1 MASIFNSLSIG
12 YSGLNAAQVAIDTT
26 GHNITN
32 ANTDGYSRQRV
43 MTQAAP
49 PINLT
54 PGAVGNG
61 TQIQQ
66 IARIFDQFTF
76 NSYTSSSA
84 DKQASDFT
92 KSTLQQ
98 VSTYFPEIDGVG
110 IKSDLSA
117 YYNMWQSLADNPD
130 NNAVK
135 VALSQQTQVLTQHIQ
150 TTQAQVSSIQS
161 QLNDQLKTNI
171 DEVNNIAKQIAD
183 LNTAIGTTE
192 AGGANNANDLRDQR
206 GTLELSLA
214 NLVGANVMSGQIESN
229 NAVDSNLAIKNGSY
243 SISINGFNIVDGSGY
258 HPIGLDNTSS
268 KSGMYSL
275 YYQRQDGA
283 QIPFTQNITGGS
295 VGALLNLRGSD
306 IGSDGKPINGLLQGI
321 SDQLDMFATGLIQST
336 NNVYAQSATTSMQS
350 NPVISNPSDALT
362 NTGLGIKK
370 GSFDLIVY
378 DINGNVAAKRTIN
391 VDDLTTFTSGSNSI
405 QAQVAASKD
414 DNADNNANND
424 VNSFLSVSYSNGSLG
439 INLKDSSLQSQG
451 YTFAIKDNL
460 DSNNSFG
467 SGTNFAG
474 AMGLNKFFDGTD
486 ASNIDLASKLKKDPT
501 QIAANTAPTSGN
513 NAIAMAMVQSQFEN
527 IKFTQKNSGATYS
540 DTTYGMF
547 DTIATTVGSQTNAAI
562 AANDTITARYTA
574 AQQEYDSV
582 SKVNMDEE
590 MTNLIKYQTSYGAC
604 AKIITTIDQMMTT
617 LLGIKQ

>member
-150 TTQAQVSSIQS
+150 TTQAQVSSLQS

-171 DEVNNIAKQIAD
+171 DEVNNIAKQIAS

-192 AGGANNANDLRDQR
+192 AGGANNANDLR
-206 GTLELSLA
+206 
-214 NLVGANVMSGQIESN
+214 
-229 NAVDSNLAIKNGSY
+229 
-243 SISINGFNIVDGSGY
+243 IS
-258 HPIGLDNTSS
+258 
-268 KSGMYSL
+268 
-275 YYQRQDGA
+275 
-283 QIPFTQNITGGS
+283 
-295 VGALLNLRGSD
+295 
-306 IGSDGKPINGLLQGI
+306 
-321 SDQLDMFATGLIQST
+321 
-336 NNVYAQSATTSMQS
+336 
-350 NPVISNPSDALT
+350 
-362 NTGLGIKK
+362 
-370 GSFDLIVY
+370 
-378 DINGNVAAKRTIN
+378 
-391 VDDLTTFTSGSNSI
+391 
-405 QAQVAASKD
+405 
-414 DNADNNANND
+414 
-424 VNSFLSVSYSNGSLG
+424 
-439 INLKDSSLQSQG
+439 
-451 YTFAIKDNL
+451 
-460 DSNNSFG
+460 
-467 SGTNFAG
+467 
-474 AMGLNKFFDGTD
+474 
-486 ASNIDLASKLKKDPT
+486 
-501 QIAANTAPTSGN
+501 
-513 NAIAMAMVQSQFEN
+513 
-527 IKFTQKNSGATYS
+527 
-540 DTTYGMF
+540 
-547 DTIATTVGSQTNAAI
+547 
-562 AANDTITARYTA
+562 
-574 AQQEYDSV
+574 
-582 SKVNMDEE
+582 
-590 MTNLIKYQTSYGAC
+590 
-604 AKIITTIDQMMTT
+604 
-617 LLGIKQ
+617 